1 MYYFIEN
8 GFFIEE
14 LLNFRVEINFNRK
27 MFFEKLKSY
36 EFYSFY
42 VIEVLIWFYFSLYLY
57 LVQRVFD
64 LV

>member
-36 EFYSFY
+36 GFYSFY
-42 VIEVLIWFYFSLYLY
+42 VIEVLIWFYFSE
-57 LVQRVFD
+57 FIFIFGIESF
-64 LV
+64 

>member
-36 EFYSFY
+36 GFYSFY